1 MSQINVQWGQRGN
14 ATVAYHSPS
23 NLELYIVVRGEPRN
37 ADPDRTLQATS
48 NAIQPKWPD
57 HKHSV
62 YAELR

>member
-48 NAIQPKWPD
+48 NAI
-57 HKHSV
+57 
-62 YAELR
+62 